1 MSPYKDGTPTLMEQ
15 FDDADASTAY
25 GADEETAAEIARLRA
40 EVERLRGVQ
49 PKFPPMPP
57 EGAGLPRYGLR
68 WNGPTAPVAVP
79 LPDGYWTPWHLAA
92 ARVETL
98 EAALREICDLCPI
111 TSRNLAAFQ
120 AGVIA
125 RRALG

>member
-1 MSPYKDGTPTLMEQ
+1 MNCDHGVPLTEVCNQPGCSGLQYPAQ
-15 FDDADASTAY
+15 AI
-25 GADEETAAEIARLRA
+25 AEIARLRA
-40 EVERLRGVQ
+40 EVERLRGVR
-49 PKFPPMPP
+49 PTFVP
-57 EGAGLPRYGLR
+57 ESGVAGLPRYGLR
-68 WNGPTAPVAVP
+68 WNGPTAPVSVP

-98 EAALREICDLCPI
+98 EAALREICNLCPI